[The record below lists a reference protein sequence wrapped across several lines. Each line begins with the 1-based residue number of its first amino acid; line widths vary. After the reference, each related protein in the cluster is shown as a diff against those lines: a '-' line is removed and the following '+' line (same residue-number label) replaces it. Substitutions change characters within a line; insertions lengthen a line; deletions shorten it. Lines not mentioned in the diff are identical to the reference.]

1 MLKSVKWG
9 LYNYITILMFLC
21 VKIYSFQIYTVQFY
35 IFIQNLYTFIY
46 IFIFKYILHYI

>member
-35 IFIQNLYTFIY
+35 IFIQNLNIY
-46 IFIFKYILHYI
+46 VYLYFYI